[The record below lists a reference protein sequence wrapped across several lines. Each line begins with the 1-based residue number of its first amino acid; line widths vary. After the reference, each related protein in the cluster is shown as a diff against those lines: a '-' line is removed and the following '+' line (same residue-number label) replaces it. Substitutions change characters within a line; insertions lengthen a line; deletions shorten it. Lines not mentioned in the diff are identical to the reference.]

1 MAAHYD
7 TAILP
12 TRPRKPRDKAKV
24 EAAVLIMERW
34 ILGRLRNQRFYG
46 LAALNEAIRA
56 LLVRLNDQRPI
67 RRLGVTRRQLLE
79 ELDRPAL
86 KRQAIMQLPLA
97 ANEKCKFAR
106 NSGSDA
112 ILVVSGL
119 TGANDAGLE

>member
-34 ILGRLRNQRFYG
+34 ILGRLRNQRFYS
-46 LAALNEAIRA
+46 LTALNEAIRG
-56 LLVRLNDQRPI
+56 LLVRVNDQRPI

-79 ELDRPAL
+79 DLDRPAL
-86 KRQAIMQLPLA
+86 KPLPVEPYVFPDSRA
-97 ANEKCKFAR
+97 PPPP
-106 NSGSDA
+106 
-112 ILVVSGL
+112 L
-119 TGANDAGLE
+119 TH